1 MFVFWWCLE
10 VRSLVLEGAGNLR
23 FTLENYQKYFF
34 FAVFSPFGEEGQRP
48 QLKLEPELK
57 VKPKLKP
64 DLEPEKKCQK

>member
-1 MFVFWWCLE
+1 M
-10 VRSLVLEGAGNLR
+10 R

-57 VKPKLKP
+57 VKPKP